1 MKVTRGPNGVGV
13 VRPEGA
19 SDEEEEEPKIDV
31 RMTVQQGS
39 FLPTL
44 CLLQKKAIDASTYV
58 IDGNT
63 GAHVMHYTG
72 HFGSV
77 KALKTL
83 VEEFGIDPRT

>member
-1 MKVTRGPNGVGV
+1 M
-13 VRPEGA
+13 
-19 SDEEEEEPKIDV
+19 
-31 RMTVQQGS
+31 
-39 FLPTL
+39 PTL
-44 CLLQKKAIDASTYV
+44 CLLQKKALDGSTYV

-83 VEEFGIDPRT
+83 VEEFGIDPSSQIDFYKLNTAHYAARSGNVNVLVYLNECA